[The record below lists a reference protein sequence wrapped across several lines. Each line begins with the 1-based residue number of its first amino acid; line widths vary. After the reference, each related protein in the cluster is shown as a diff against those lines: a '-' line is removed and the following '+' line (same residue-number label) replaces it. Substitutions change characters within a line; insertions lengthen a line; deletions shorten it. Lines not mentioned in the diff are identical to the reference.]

1 MCDCASLAV
10 SMSVWILVCQDT
22 KAVYM
27 PVCANVCALWVIRG
41 LQEGVMERTQSR
53 DRAGRRRT

>member
-10 SMSVWILVCQDT
+10 SMSVCILVCQDT

-41 LQEGVMERTQSR
+41 LQEGGDGENPEQR
-53 DRAGRRRT
+53 